1 MGIDCRT
8 LRDAPCDALKAM
20 LMFGVEERKVISAAA
35 GILALR
41 SLKEQVSQ
49 EVTLFFYD
57 HKRMDTSHLESVWPA
72 NR

>member
-1 MGIDCRT
+1 
-8 LRDAPCDALKAM
+8 
-20 LMFGVEERKVISAAA
+20 MFGVEERKAIAAKA

-49 EVTLFFYD
+49 EVTLFFYY
-57 HKRMDTSHLESVWPA
+57 HKRMDTSHLEIVWPV